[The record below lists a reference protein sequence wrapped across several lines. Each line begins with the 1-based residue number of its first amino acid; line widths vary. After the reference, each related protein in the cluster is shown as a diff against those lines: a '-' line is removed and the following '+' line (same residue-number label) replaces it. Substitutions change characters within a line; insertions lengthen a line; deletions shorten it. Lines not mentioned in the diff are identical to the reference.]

1 MNSGS
6 LVANPANSTTIDP
19 TGMATANLLIDYY
32 TELPEVAS
40 ACGVDPEPAT
50 DKPSEFSPGFAL
62 PDLDDRM
69 RKFLAPATASWSS
82 LGEYSGHRLTLLDL
96 ARNPGTETTKTFPS
110 LLIVARAVEFIRRT
124 GETVMIFSPTSAN
137 KGTALRDAVLRAV
150 DAGLVEPEQ
159 LRVVILAPVQCRAKF
174 RSSRLATDPVL
185 RALNPLLLLD
195 DREPERV
202 KPLGRAFADA
212 HADDLRARTGMHL
225 WYTLALPNYLV
236 ADTARAFFEFEVD
249 PPDRAERPRVHAHA
263 VSSAFGLLGY
273 HRGRA
278 ALEARGAAAAAY
290 RPASLLVQHLSTA
303 DMVLSLC
310 RGGFDAEP
318 PRYQLGA
325 DGRFAQSTDPHFP
338 FTTDDPAEVLDPTF
352 YTRRPFTS
360 VEMNSLIGTFGGTGI
375 VVSRHECEQRYADLR
390 ARLAG
395 HDHAPPADP
404 GELREWS
411 LAMAFTGV
419 CNAIDRGLLATDAD
433 VVIHGSGWYSAAD
446 FEPLADDATV
456 PVATVDDIASA
467 VC

>member
-1 MNSGS
+1 MTGYASSWRRPPHPGPRS
-6 LVANPANSTTIDP
+6 ASTPD
-19 TGMATANLLIDYY
+19 TG
-32 TELPEVAS
+32 
-40 ACGVDPEPAT
+40 
-50 DKPSEFSPGFAL
+50 
-62 PDLDDRM
+62 
-69 RKFLAPATASWSS
+69 
-82 LGEYSGHRLTLLDL
+82 LTLLDL
-96 ARNPGTETTKTFPS
+96 ARNPGTGTTKTFPS

-124 GETVMIFSPTSAN
+124 GEMVMIFSPTSAN
-137 KGTALRDAVLRAV
+137 KGIALRNAVLRAV
-150 DAGLVEPEQ
+150 DAGLVEPEH

-185 RALNPLLLLD
+185 RALNPLLLLLD

-212 HADDLRARTGMHL
+212 HAGDLRARTGMHL

-249 PPDRAERPRVHAHA
+249 PPERAERPRVHAHA

-278 ALEARGAAAAAY
+278 ALEARGAASAAH
-290 RPASLLVQHLSTA
+290 RPASLLVQHLSAA

-310 RGGFDAEP
+310 RGGFDAERP
-318 PRYQLGA
+318 QYRLGA
-325 DGRFAQSTDPHFP
+325 DGRFVQSTDPHFP
-338 FTTDDPAEVLDPTF
+338 YITDDPAEVLDPTF
-352 YTRRPFTS
+352 YTRRPVTS
-360 VEMNSLIGTFGGTGI
+360 VEMNGLIETFGGTGI

-390 ARLAG
+390 VRLTG
-395 HDHAPPADP
+395 HDHGLPADP

-419 CNAIDRGLLATDAD
+419 CNAIDRGLLADNTD
-433 VVIHGSGWYSAAD
+433 VVVHGSGWYSTAD
-446 FEPLADDATV
+446 FEPVADDATV

-467 VC
+467 VY